1 MIRIENLNFSY
12 KDNSEENEM
21 KYTSALNNLNLA
33 IKEGEFVAILGHNG
47 SGKSTLAKLLNGQ
60 IFPTKGDILICGMN
74 TKDEKKI
81 WDIREKC
88 SMVFQ
93 NPDNQMVATTVENEV
108 AFGPENLQVKN
119 PELRQRVDEAIKL
132 VGMENYKKRS
142 PSALSGGQKQR
153 VSIAGVIAMLSDCI
167 IFDEPTAMLDPQGRN
182 DVMDIIQTLNKKY
195 KKTVVHITHYMEE
208 AALADR
214 IIVLNK
220 GEKALEGSAREV
232 FSKVKEM
239 KDLGLTVPQVTE
251 IAYEREEENYALKN
265 IKLEISKH
273 EIIGLIGQ
281 TGSGKSTLVQ
291 LLNGLLIPTNGDVF
305 VDGVNTKDK
314 KTRRDIRFKVGL
326 VFQYPENQLFE
337 ETVAKDIAFGPKN
350 MGLDDEEIQKRVRN
364 SMEAVGL
371 DYEKIGEKSPF
382 ELSGGQQRRVAV
394 CGIISMNPKVLVLD
408 ELTAGLD
415 PRGRDKIFGEI
426 LKLYDNDPELTI
438 ILVSHSMED
447 VAKYVDRVIVM
458 NKGEVFSDKS
468 TYDTFT
474 KTDLLSIGLDI
485 PQVTKFM
492 KALTEKGEDVRD
504 DIYTVEDAVVELKK
518 YLEAKNE

>member
-1 MIRIENLNFSY
+1 MKIELKNVDY
-12 KDNSEENEM
+12 IYNE
-21 KYTSALNNLNLA
+21 
-33 IKEGEFVAILGHNG
+33 
-47 SGKSTLAKLLNGQ
+47 
-60 IFPTKGDILICGMN
+60 D
-74 TKDEKKI
+74 
-81 WDIREKC
+81 
-88 SMVFQ
+88 
-93 NPDNQMVATTVENEV
+93 
-108 AFGPENLQVKN
+108 
-119 PELRQRVDEAIKL
+119 
-132 VGMENYKKRS
+132 
-142 PSALSGGQKQR
+142 
-153 VSIAGVIAMLSDCI
+153 
-167 IFDEPTAMLDPQGRN
+167 
-182 DVMDIIQTLNKKY
+182 
-195 KKTVVHITHYMEE
+195 
-208 AALADR
+208 
-214 IIVLNK
+214 
-220 GEKALEGSAREV
+220 
-232 FSKVKEM
+232 
-239 KDLGLTVPQVTE
+239 
-251 IAYEREEENYALKN
+251 REEKSYALKSIN
-265 IKLEISKH
+265 LEINKH

-305 VDGVNTKDK
+305 VDGVNTKEK

-350 MGLDDEEIQKRVRN
+350 MGLSDEEIQKRVKN

-371 DYEKIGEKSPF
+371 DYETIAEKSPF
-382 ELSGGQQRRVAV
+382 ELSGGQQRRVAL

-415 PRGRDKIFGEI
+415 PRGRDNIFGEI
-426 LKLYDNDPELTI
+426 LKLYNNDPELTI
-438 ILVSHSMED
+438 VLVSHSMED

-458 NKGEVFSDKS
+458 NKGEIFSDKS

-492 KALTEKGEDVRD
+492 KALKERGENVRD

>member
-1 MIRIENLNFSY
+1 MKIELKNVDY
-12 KDNSEENEM
+12 IYNE
-21 KYTSALNNLNLA
+21 
-33 IKEGEFVAILGHNG
+33 
-47 SGKSTLAKLLNGQ
+47 
-60 IFPTKGDILICGMN
+60 DR
-74 TKDEKKI
+74 EKK
-81 WDIREKC
+81 
-88 SMVFQ
+88 S
-93 NPDNQMVATTVENEV
+93 
-108 AFGPENLQVKN
+108 
-119 PELRQRVDEAIKL
+119 
-132 VGMENYKKRS
+132 
-142 PSALSGGQKQR
+142 
-153 VSIAGVIAMLSDCI
+153 
-167 IFDEPTAMLDPQGRN
+167 
-182 DVMDIIQTLNKKY
+182 
-195 KKTVVHITHYMEE
+195 
-208 AALADR
+208 
-214 IIVLNK
+214 
-220 GEKALEGSAREV
+220 
-232 FSKVKEM
+232 
-239 KDLGLTVPQVTE
+239 
-251 IAYEREEENYALKN
+251 YALKSIN
-265 IKLEISKH
+265 LEINKH

-305 VDGVNTKDK
+305 VDGVNTKEK

-350 MGLDDEEIQKRVRN
+350 MGLSDEEIQKRVKN

-371 DYEKIGEKSPF
+371 DYETIAEKSPF
-382 ELSGGQQRRVAV
+382 ELSGGQQRRVAL

-415 PRGRDKIFGEI
+415 PRGRDNIFGEI
-426 LKLYDNDPELTI
+426 LKLYNNDPELTI
-438 ILVSHSMED
+438 VLVSHSMED

-458 NKGEVFSDKS
+458 NKGEIFSDKS

-492 KALTEKGEDVRD
+492 KALKERGENVRD

>member
-1 MIRIENLNFSY
+1 MKIELKNVDY
-12 KDNSEENEM
+12 IYNED
-21 KYTSALNNLNLA
+21 S
-33 IKEGEFVAILGHNG
+33 
-47 SGKSTLAKLLNGQ
+47 
-60 IFPTKGDILICGMN
+60 
-74 TKDEKKI
+74 
-81 WDIREKC
+81 
-88 SMVFQ
+88 
-93 NPDNQMVATTVENEV
+93 
-108 AFGPENLQVKN
+108 
-119 PELRQRVDEAIKL
+119 
-132 VGMENYKKRS
+132 
-142 PSALSGGQKQR
+142 
-153 VSIAGVIAMLSDCI
+153 
-167 IFDEPTAMLDPQGRN
+167 
-182 DVMDIIQTLNKKY
+182 
-195 KKTVVHITHYMEE
+195 
-208 AALADR
+208 
-214 IIVLNK
+214 
-220 GEKALEGSAREV
+220 
-232 FSKVKEM
+232 
-239 KDLGLTVPQVTE
+239 
-251 IAYEREEENYALKN
+251 EEENYALKN
-265 IKLEISKH
+265 INLEINKH

-337 ETVAKDIAFGPKN
+337 ETVKKDIAFGPKN
-350 MGLDDEEIQKRVRN
+350 MGLDDEEIQKRVKN

-371 DYEKIGEKSPF
+371 DYENIGEKSPF

-415 PRGRDKIFGEI
+415 PKGRDDIFGEI

-438 ILVSHSMED
+438 VLVSHSMED

-458 NKGEVFSDKS
+458 NKGEVFSDKT

-492 KALTEKGEDVRD
+492 KALKEKGEDVRD

>member
-1 MIRIENLNFSY
+1 MKIELKNVDYIYNEE
-12 KDNSEENEM
+12 SEE
-21 KYTSALNNLNLA
+21 K
-33 IKEGEFVAILGHNG
+33 
-47 SGKSTLAKLLNGQ
+47 
-60 IFPTKGDILICGMN
+60 
-74 TKDEKKI
+74 
-81 WDIREKC
+81 
-88 SMVFQ
+88 
-93 NPDNQMVATTVENEV
+93 
-108 AFGPENLQVKN
+108 
-119 PELRQRVDEAIKL
+119 
-132 VGMENYKKRS
+132 
-142 PSALSGGQKQR
+142 
-153 VSIAGVIAMLSDCI
+153 
-167 IFDEPTAMLDPQGRN
+167 
-182 DVMDIIQTLNKKY
+182 
-195 KKTVVHITHYMEE
+195 
-208 AALADR
+208 
-214 IIVLNK
+214 
-220 GEKALEGSAREV
+220 
-232 FSKVKEM
+232 
-239 KDLGLTVPQVTE
+239 
-251 IAYEREEENYALKN
+251 NYALKN
-265 IKLEISKH
+265 INLEINKH

-291 LLNGLLIPTNGDVF
+291 LLNGLLIPTKGDVF
-305 VDGVNTKDK
+305 VDGINTKNK

-350 MGLDDEEIQKRVRN
+350 MGLDDEEIQKRVKD

-371 DYEKIGEKSPF
+371 DYKSIAHKSPF

-415 PRGRDKIFGEI
+415 PKGRDDIFGEI
-426 LKLYDNDPELTI
+426 LKLYNNDPELTI
-438 ILVSHSMED
+438 VLVSHSMED

-492 KALTEKGEDVRD
+492 KALKEKGKDVRD
-504 DIYTVEDAVVELKK
+504 DIYTVKDAVIELKK